1 MDNYL
6 QNVFETTHPGTV
18 ELETTKSYSITGLV
32 NGQPKFFSYPKA
44 GKMKVQIPMINP
56 GKTQSVIEIW
66 SSNETMEPKF
76 ASNWR
81 NLQFIFVKNC
91 TYHGVTDLNSMSRF
105 SKARRVHVFR
115 LSTKR
120 APHRYIWLSQDSS
133 EFWKNPVSNFD
144 DVVNFEREQVFLS
157 MILNK
162 CAFLLKI
169 FSGDFFLLSFVM
181 GNCVGA
187 KF

>member
-144 DVVNFEREQVFLS
+144 DVVNFEREEVFLF
-157 MILNK
+157 MILN
-162 CAFLLKI
+162 
-169 FSGDFFLLSFVM
+169 
-181 GNCVGA
+181 
-187 KF
+187 